1 MRVIKSEKPDFVILD
16 RYNLCRTSIELQLGV
31 SRLISEPTQPTGA
44 DPTGLP
50 LASTN

>member
-31 SRLISEPTQPTGA
+31 SRLIPEPTQPTGA
-44 DPTGLP
+44 DPTELP